1 MEVIIYVEVD
11 EGVKRM
17 KYKDM
22 ELSLL
27 IRASPSRT
35 GRVINMTIVWVS
47 LCALGS
53 GPSWKVRR

>member
-1 MEVIIYVEVD
+1 MIVKVEVD

-17 KYKDM
+17 KSKDM

-35 GRVINMTIVWVS
+35 GKARNMTIVWVS
-47 LCALGS
+47 LCAPGS